1 MKILGTSAALF
12 AILLSG
18 CAAKHEMPT
27 ANTPFAG
34 DKALSLAGNMEL
46 LAGNTT
52 VVNKDKDANAA
63 EMAAAAAVTNR
74 FSPVGRTIKSR
85 SYHDR
90 YYVGSHI
97 EDQILEN
104 GKGSVQDATC
114 V

>member
-1 MKILGTSAALF
+1 MCLREKIGPDPRNFNQRVSLGRND
-12 AILLSG
+12 LLIRTFLNQAGS
-18 CAAKHEMPT
+18 T
-27 ANTPFAG
+27 ARITQRRRR
-34 DKALSLAGNMEL
+34 EH
-46 LAGNTT
+46 
-52 VVNKDKDANAA
+52 
-63 EMAAAAAVTNR
+63 R
-74 FSPVGRTIKSR
+74 FSPVGRTMKSR